1 MQTIAKIAKVKRGI
15 ARRFRIAI
23 LRKSEE
29 EIEYKDWLRAQDRD
43 YTEKKKKGHLRTREE
58 LDEWWSEWNAEIEF
72 PRYRYYRAMTSHWRA
87 KAADKLVELPP
98 YSERDGYWEG
108 SDFSRHG
115 LTLTDKGIAYVRA
128 AVRQETLAS
137 SELFF
142 RVVAVVIGA
151 SLVILS
157 LISVLK

>member
-29 EIEYKDWLRAQDRD
+29 EIEYKDWLRARDRS
-43 YTEKKKKGHLRTREE
+43 YAGEKKKGNLRTREE
-58 LDEWWSEWNAEIEF
+58 LDAWFADWDAEIELA
-72 PRYRYYRAMTSHWRA
+72 RYNYYRAMTSHWRI

-98 YSERDGYWEG
+98 KNQKDEYWEG
-108 SDFSRHG
+108 SDFSRYE
-115 LTLTDKGIAYVRA
+115 LTLTDKGIAYIRN

-142 RVVAVVIGA
+142 RVAAVIISA
-151 SLVILS
+151 LLVILS
-157 LISVLK
+157 FISVFK